1 LCGCTGEGRFVM
13 SYTFRQSEIKRF
25 IRCRRSWWLQY
36 QEGWK
41 KPDDY
46 PGAHHTGTLYHE
58 GVGAYRVGEDRDG
71 AAQAVH
77 DAFNLEVKPEDVGPD
92 HDAFP
97 DWIKSLS
104 LALRMVEGYI
114 DWSEEEGIE
123 AGRKSIVVEEQ
134 REQLLPFQVSEHD
147 ITITYK
153 ADHVY
158 EDTMLGGYVLDDLK
172 SVATLS
178 QTPPTTDF
186 QLLTYSYLEGLRL
199 GKFPVRAQHSMG
211 RRVLRTAAAKP
222 PFYGESG
229 FGISERMMGKHAD
242 HLYAIIADMIRV
254 IENVGNYGLDT
265 PSLYPNPN
273 KDCSWD
279 CGMLDVCGMVDDGS
293 DYETVL
299 GLNYVKRETD
309 E

>member
-1 LCGCTGEGRFVM
+1 M

-36 QEGWK
+36 QLHWK
-41 KPDDY
+41 KPDEY
-46 PGAHHTGTLYHE
+46 PGAHHTGTMYHE
-58 GVGAYRVGEDRDG
+58 GVGAYRLGADRDG
-71 AAQAVH
+71 AEAAVYE
-77 DAFNLEVKPEDVGPD
+77 AFHGEVKPEQVTEAHP
-92 HDAFP
+92 AYAE
-97 DWIKSLS
+97 WAKSYT
-104 LALRMVEGYI
+104 LAARMVEGYI
-114 DWSEEEGIE
+114 DWAEEEGIE
-123 AGRKSIVVEEQ
+123 VGRKSVVVEEQ
-134 REQLLPFQVSEHD
+134 REQLLPFRVSGHD
-147 ITITYK
+147 VTVTYK

-158 EDTMLGGYVLDDLK
+158 EDSQLGGYVLDDLK

-222 PFYGESG
+222 PFFGESG
-229 FGISERMMGKHAD
+229 FGVSEQMMVKHAE
-242 HLYAIIADMIRV
+242 HLHAILGDMVRV
-254 IENVGNYGLDT
+254 IEKADLYGLD
-265 PSLYPNPN
+265 SALLYPNPS
-273 KDCSWD
+273 KDCTWD

-299 GLNYVKRETD
+299 ELNYVKRETD
-309 E
+309 V